1 MHRTHRSAVLA
12 AAALITVAAAL
23 PARAAHRDPA
33 PSGGA
38 LFLTVTGSE
47 GDWTRGVRLRCAP
60 EPAGPH
66 PDAAGA
72 CAAIAAAGG
81 DLDRLPADPHPCT
94 KRFDPVTARATG
106 DGRDRTA
113 EWTRTYPNACALDA
127 ATGAVFR
134 F

>member
-1 MHRTHRSAVLA
+1 MHRTHRSAALA
-12 AAALITVAAAL
+12 AAALITFAAVA
-23 PARAAHRDPA
+23 PARAAHHDPA
-33 PSGGA
+33 PSGGG

-47 GDWTRGVRLRCAP
+47 GDRMRGVRLRCTP

-81 DLDRLPADPHPCT
+81 DLDRLPADPHPCS
-94 KRFDPVTARATG
+94 KKFDPVTARATG
-106 DGRDRTA
+106 AGRDRPA
-113 EWTRTYPNACALDA
+113 EWTRTYANACALDA